1 MHAPVTRD
9 KLERFERL
17 LEEGRR
23 RVARKQQSEY
33 GRNIYD
39 EEGKLVGR
47 EGGLISFVRYFWR
60 ALEPET
66 PFVDGWPLWAM
77 CEHLEAVTEGKITR
91 LLINIPPGCMKSLLV
106 NVFWP
111 AWEWGPMGLSHY
123 RYVTFSYSASLTE
136 RDNGKFR
143 DLVTAEAYRR
153 LYGSGDKGV
162 RLRNKTTLKVHNSRT
177 GWKLASSVGGVG
189 TGERGDR
196 IILDDPHNV
205 KDAESETVRGET
217 TRWFRESL
225 SSRFNNDRT
234 AFVVIMQ
241 RVHEDD
247 VSGVILEA
255 QLPYTHLMIP
265 MKYEWERQT
274 DENGDPRETSIG
286 WVDPRWIDPNEAG
299 SIDAALEECDGVLA
313 WPERFTP
320 KAIEELEVA
329 LGPYAYAGQYQQAP
343 VPRGGGIFQ
352 RAWWLTWESPDNK
365 FPACDYII
373 ASLDGAFTE
382 DEENDPSALTIWGT
396 FLNEQ
401 RHRRIILLHAW
412 RKHLKFSAP
421 RVDRLEFPTTID
433 GHLWPADVVT
443 PEMHPSIKNQRNS
456 LYRARCM
463 KEWGLIEWTADT
475 CQRFRVDT
483 LLIEAKASGISAAQE
498 LQNRHGLEGWGIQL
512 MPVKGDKV
520 ARAYAAVPTFSQLMV
535 YAPDREWAQ
544 MVIDEM
550 ATFPKAKYDD
560 LTDSATQAINY
571 LRSIGLASSDE
582 EIRAAEVDA
591 VTLKEKLPPLYP
603 V

>member
-23 RVARKQQSEY
+23 RVARKQQSQY
-33 GRNIYD
+33 GWYD
-39 EEGKLVGR
+39 EEGVR
-47 EGGLISFVRYFWR
+47 QGGLIAFVRYFWKV
-60 ALEPET
+60 LEPET
-66 PFVDGWPLWAM
+66 PFVDGWPIWAM
-77 CEHLEAVTEGKITR
+77 IEHLEAVTRGEITR

-143 DLVTAEAYRR
+143 DLVTCEAYRR
-153 LYGSGDKGV
+153 LYGSGPKGV
-162 RLRNKTTLKVHNSRT
+162 SLRNKTTLKVHNSRT

-189 TGERGDR
+189 IGERGDR

-205 KDAESETVRGET
+205 KDAESETVRNET

-225 SSRFNNDRT
+225 SSRFNNDQT

-241 RVHEDD
+241 RVHEAD

-274 DENGDPRETSIG
+274 NEDGAPRETSIG
-286 WVDPRWIDPNEAG
+286 WTDPRWIDPEEVG
-299 SIDAALEECDGVLA
+299 SIDAAIEECDGALA
-313 WPERFTP
+313 WPIRFTP
-320 KAIEELEVA
+320 TAVEELQHA

-343 VPRGGGIFQ
+343 APRGGGIFQ
-352 RAWWLTWESPDNK
+352 RSWWQLWSDKHPNY
-365 FPACDYII
+365 DYIV
-373 ASLDGAFTE
+373 ASLDGAFTA

-396 FLNEQ
+396 FIDQN
-401 RHRRIILLHAW
+401 RRRRIMLLDAW
-412 RKHLKFSAP
+412 RKHLKFSGP
-421 RVDRLEFPTTID
+421 RVDRLEAPITID
-433 GHLWPADVVT
+433 GQLWPADVVT
-443 PEMHPSIKNQRNS
+443 PEMHPTIKKHRNA
-456 LYRARCM
+456 LYRLRCI
-463 KEWGLIEWTADT
+463 KEWGLIEHVADS
-475 CQRFRVDT
+475 CRRHQVDT

-550 ATFPKAKYDD
+550 ALFPRHKYDD

-582 EIRAAEVDA
+582 EVRALEVDA
-591 VTLKEKLPPLYP
+591 VTLKEKMPPLYP